1 METKTTKIMKVIITA
16 VLVCGLCFALL
27 YGACNSELTAED
39 QQAIK
44 NLETILIQKHQKQDC
59 LNGLT
64 YLESIENARWIL
76 HCNENDEEIIKK
88 RQALFSHISGEEYE
102 NIDLKIAEKV
112 TDWTWTA
119 MEKLTFLLSE

>member
-59 LNGLT
+59 LDNLT
-64 YLESIENARWIL
+64 YLQSVENSKGIL

-88 RQALFSHISGEEYE
+88 NGG
-102 NIDLKIAEKV
+102 N
-112 TDWTWTA
+112 
-119 MEKLTFLLSE
+119 